1 MEYALKTNGLTK
13 QYGRHKAVDRVSL
26 RVKRGEIYGFIG
38 RNGAGKTTFM
48 KMACGLASPTAGELE
63 LFGAG
68 GSAANAYRGRIGC
81 LIEAPGLYP
90 KLNGYENLKCKCLAL
105 GVRKANYENSLLEMV
120 GLAEAGKKKVKGYS
134 LGMKQRLGIAMAL
147 AGEPDLLLLDEPIN
161 GLDPQGIAEMRDI
174 LLRLKEEKNMTIL
187 ASSHV
192 LEELFKVADTFGI
205 IHEGKL
211 LQEISH
217 EELQRQCSDHLELNV
232 NDTPLASTVIE
243 RMGIRQYR
251 VMDDQR
257 IYIYETFRDVGQI
270 NSELVQG
277 GCTVRSLRMAQDTLE
292 DYYFSLTGGVKHA

>member
-1 MEYALKTNGLTK
+1 MEYALKTNDLTK

-26 RVKRGEIYGFIG
+26 QVKRGEIYGFIG

-63 LFGAG
+63 LFGAS

-105 GVRKANYENSLLEMV
+105 GIRKANYENSLLEMV

-187 ASSHV
+187 VSSHV